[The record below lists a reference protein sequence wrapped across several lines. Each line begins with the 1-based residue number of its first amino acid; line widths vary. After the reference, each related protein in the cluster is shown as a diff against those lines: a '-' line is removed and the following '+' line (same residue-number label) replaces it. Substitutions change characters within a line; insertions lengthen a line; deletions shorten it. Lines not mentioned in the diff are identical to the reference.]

1 MILITLPL
9 VLLLC
14 SAPTRVPESLNHDRN
29 RAQPEGNLKL
39 CQNATKAIISS
50 SKQRITNKG
59 LQTKSP
65 QVPTPA
71 RLLARRLAPPQS
83 WKEEQEGP
91 AVTAGN
97 CNVASN
103 INSFI
108 FHVYRELGSI
118 EGEAAKVNGELA
130 APNGQPLQ
138 VGHLSRICI
147 SVVYLEKC
155 KII

>member
-1 MILITLPL
+1 MIVTRLSLGGKSKTLPK
-9 VLLLC
+9 
-14 SAPTRVPESLNHDRN
+14 RDQGNH
-29 RAQPEGNLKL
+29 QFIK
-39 CQNATKAIISS
+39 TKDY
-50 SKQRITNKG
+50 KQRITNKG

-103 INSFI
+103 IISFI
-108 FHVYRELGSI
+108 FHFYRELGSI